1 MGTPLLVRKTFDSG
15 ADSPLNFLAVS
26 AYFRYEYALLT
37 PMNNFMPQ
45 ATPEQSKNEKRNSL
59 SSKGSDPFSNRAIRS
74 FMSKIGNGLLS
85 VAGYE
90 IVDVDE
96 LTEAPFVD
104 PAEVAAETARVQ
116 REEQLVAW
124 RAEFQQALLMRREK
138 QDAFSVVKTAACD
151 QVKINAHSVRQK
163 INKASNE
170 PIPEQSVIEPETIKL
185 AEPEPAQH
193 ETHRQVSIA
202 DTLSY
207 TLPPTDLFEKPE
219 STEFIFID
227 PDELERQKKAV
238 QDTLDNFAI
247 DATVWDAVVGP
258 RVTQLRL
265 KPGLGVRVEAITSLS
280 NNLALGLAAES
291 IRIQAPIPGK
301 PYVGIEIPNG
311 NAAPLNLGL
320 MLRSEAWVKSKA
332 AIPLML
338 GMELGGSLCITDLN
352 AAPHMLIAGAT
363 GSGKS
368 VCMNTILMS
377 LITRFSP
384 DQLELI
390 LIDPKRVEFGAYDKL
405 PHLVRPVITEATLV
419 VPALQWAVREM
430 EERYK
435 TMASIGARNIAGYN
449 EKMDELGMKR
459 MPYLVLVIDELADIM
474 LTTGADVEMA
484 LARIAQLSRAV
495 GIHTI
500 IATQRPSVN
509 VITGMIKAN
518 FPTRIAFKVSSQI
531 DSRTILDGR
540 GAETLR
546 GKGDMLFSPPG
557 IGVLQRVQGPWVDDQ
572 EIARVVEHCA
582 EQREQNFKISIT
594 DLAPCAADES
604 FALRDAEDADPLL
617 DQAIEL
623 ILRDQ
628 RASTSYIQRCLRI
641 GYNRAANLIEEM
653 EAKGIVGPQT
663 GSTPREILIESY

>member
-1 MGTPLLVRKTFDSG
+1 MAKTLENSPEKEN
-15 ADSPLNFLAVS
+15 PLN
-26 AYFRYEYALLT
+26 
-37 PMNNFMPQ
+37 NN
-45 ATPEQSKNEKRNSL
+45 
-59 SSKGSDPFSNRAIRS
+59 GVDPFSARAVRS
-74 FMSKIGNGLLS
+74 FMARMGNSLLS
-85 VAGYE
+85 AAGFE
-90 IVDVDE
+90 
-96 LTEAPFVD
+96 
-104 PAEVAAETARVQ
+104 PAEEEPEAFIDPEEEASEALRLQ
-116 REEQLVAW
+116 REQRLATW
-124 RAEFQQALLMRREK
+124 RAEFQMIQQQRREQ
-138 QDAFSVVKTAACD
+138 QDAFAQLRERAIEKTKMEAYS
-151 QVKINAHSVRQK
+151 IRQK
-163 INKASNE
+163 LNTAQVEPPPEELVVEPE
-170 PIPEQSVIEPETIKL
+170 PIQL
-185 AEPEPAQH
+185 AEPDSKPVEHETYTPEPATQ
-193 ETHRQVSIA
+193 E
-202 DTLSY
+202 SY
-207 TLPPTDLFEKPE
+207 IRPSPDLFDEPE
-219 STEFIFID
+219 STEMIFID
-227 PDELERQKKAV
+227 PAELEQQKQAV

-280 NNLALGLAAES
+280 SNLALALAAES

-311 NAAPLNLGL
+311 NSAPLNLGL
-320 MLRSEAWVKSKA
+320 MLRSEAWKQSKA

-338 GMELGGSLCITDLN
+338 GMGLGGGLCITDLA

-368 VCMNTILMS
+368 VCMNTILMC
-377 LITRFSP
+377 LANRFSP
-384 DQLELI
+384 DELELI
-390 LIDPKRVEFGAYDKL
+390 LIDPKRVEFGAYEKL
-405 PHLVRPVITEATLV
+405 PHLVRPVITEAKLV
-419 VPALQWAVREM
+419 VPALQWVVREM

-435 TMASIGARNIAGYN
+435 TMASVAARNLAGYN
-449 EKMDELGMKR
+449 EKMDELGLKR
-459 MPYLVLVIDELADIM
+459 MPYLVLIIDELADIM
-474 LTTGADVEMA
+474 LTTGADVETA

-557 IGVLQRVQGPWVDDQ
+557 IGVLQRVQGPWVADH
-572 EIARVVEHCA
+572 EIARVVAHCA
-582 EQREQNFKISIT
+582 EQREQHFKTSIT
-594 DLAPCAADES
+594 DLSPCEGDES
-604 FALRDAEDADPLL
+604 HALRAAEEADPLL
-617 DQAIEL
+617 DQAIEI

-653 EAKGIVGPQT
+653 EAKGIVGPQI
-663 GSTPREILIESY
+663 GSTPREILIDSY

>member
-1 MGTPLLVRKTFDSG
+1 
-15 ADSPLNFLAVS
+15 
-26 AYFRYEYALLT
+26 
-37 PMNNFMPQ
+37 MPQ
-45 ATPEQSKNEKRNSL
+45 AASAEPQTEKRKPL
-59 SSKGSDPFSNRAIRS
+59 DAKGSDPFSARAVRS
-74 FMSKIGNGLLS
+74 FMARIGDGLLS
-85 VAGYE
+85 AAGFERVYE
-90 IVDVDE
+90 EAEDE
-96 LTEAPFVD
+96 PVFESVID
-104 PAEVAAETARVQ
+104 PAEEAAEARRIQ
-116 REEQLVAW
+116 REEQLSAW
-124 RAEFQQALLMRREK
+124 RAEYARALEQR
-138 QDAFSVVKTAACD
+138 KTAQERFDAERAAAVQKVRGHAD
-151 QVKINAHSVRQK
+151 SVQQK
-163 INKASNE
+163 LTAAREE
-170 PIPEQSVIEPETIKL
+170 PLPEAPA
-185 AEPEPAQH
+185 AEPEPLEMAEPEH
-193 ETHRQVSIA
+193 EVHELTAAVE
-202 DTLSY
+202 DTY
-207 TLPPTDLFEKPE
+207 IRPAADLFEQPE
-219 STEFIFID
+219 NTDFIFID
-227 PDELERQKKAV
+227 PEELERQKQAV
-238 QDTLDNFAI
+238 QDTLDNFAV

-265 KPGLGVRVEAITSLS
+265 KPGLGVRVEAISSLS
-280 NNLALGLAAES
+280 SNLALALAAES

-301 PYVGIEIPNG
+301 PYVGLEIPNG

-320 MLRSEAWVKSKA
+320 LLRSRDWKSTDA

-338 GMELGGSLCITDLN
+338 GMELGGSLCIADLN

-368 VCMNTILMS
+368 VCMNTILMCLLS
-377 LITRFSP
+377 KFSP
-384 DQLELI
+384 DELELI
-390 LIDPKRVEFGAYDKL
+390 LIDPKRVEFGAYEKL
-405 PHLVRPVITEATLV
+405 PHLVRPVITEAKLV

-435 TMASIGARNIAGYN
+435 TMAQAGARNIAGYN

-459 MPYLVLVIDELADIM
+459 MPYLVIIIDELADIM
-474 LTTGADVEMA
+474 LTTGADVETA

-518 FPTRIAFKVSSQI
+518 FPTRVAFKVSSQI

-540 GAETLR
+540 GAEALR

-557 IGVLQRVQGPWVDDQ
+557 IGVLQRVQGPWVTDA

-582 EQREQNFKISIT
+582 EQREQHFKTSIT
-594 DLAPCAADES
+594 DLAPCEGDEA

-617 DQAIEL
+617 DQAIEI

-628 RASTSYIQRCLRI
+628 RASTSYLQRCLRI

-653 EAKGIVGPQT
+653 ETKGIVGPQI
-663 GSTPREILIESY
+663 GSTPREILIER